1 MKTEIKSFEGLS
13 YVIRYPREY
22 RSGSRNPI
30 LLFLHGA
37 GTRGCDVEKLLTN
50 PFFSITNDMEL
61 PFITVAPLCHANTWF
76 DLFETLSAFAA
87 HIRSSDFAD
96 PDRFYAMGASMGGY
110 AVWQLAM
117 SLPELFAAIVPICG
131 GGMYWNAGRL
141 KSIPVWAFHGAD
153 DPTVKVEESRKM
165 VDAVNQKGGNAKL
178 TVYENC
184 GHNAWDPTYSNGA
197 VYTWLLSFVK
207 KEASKTTDL
216 FDNSKTYG

>member
-1 MKTEIKSFEGLS
+1 MKSEIKSFEGLS

-22 RSGSRNPI
+22 RPEGKMPV

-37 GTRGCDVEKLLTN
+37 GTRGNDIEKLITN
-50 PFFSITNDMEL
+50 PFFTITNNMDL

-76 DLFETLSAFAA
+76 DLFETLSALTA
-87 HIRSSDFAD
+87 HIHSSDFAD
-96 PDRFYAMGASMGGY
+96 QNRFYAMGASMGGY

-117 SLPELFAAIVPICG
+117 SHPELFTAIIPICG
-131 GGMYWNAGRL
+131 GGMYWNAARL
-141 KSIPVWAFHGAD
+141 KSIPVWAFHGMD

-184 GHNAWDPTYSNGA
+184 RHDAWSETYANRE
-197 VYTWLLSFVK
+197 VYEWLLSQCQQNAV
-207 KEASKTTDL
+207 EQANL
-216 FDNSKTYG
+216 FDNSEKYG